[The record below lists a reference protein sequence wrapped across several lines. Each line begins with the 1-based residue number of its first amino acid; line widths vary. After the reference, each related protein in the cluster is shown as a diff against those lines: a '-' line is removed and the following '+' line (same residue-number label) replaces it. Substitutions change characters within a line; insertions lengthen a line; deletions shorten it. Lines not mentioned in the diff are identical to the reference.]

1 MTEKTEVATS
11 TTDLIASAKALII
24 KPRETKDDKDLV
36 EASDPSIINELLAAR
51 QNIEDQ
57 MKPLSEKKSEIDAII
72 KDLIGKAD
80 VLTVHGAEVASIS
93 RWRETQLNS
102 DFIKEN
108 FPVADYP
115 EMFKRVAKSRLNIK
129 K

>member
-1 MTEKTEVATS
+1 MTEQTEATS

-24 KPRETKDDKDLV
+24 KPRETKDDKELV

-51 QNIEDQ
+51 QAIEDQ
-57 MKPLSEKKSEIDAII
+57 MKPLAEKKSEIDAII

-108 FPVADYP
+108 FPIADYP
-115 EMFKRVAKSRLNIK
+115 EMFKRVSKSRLNIK
-129 K
+129 R

>member
-11 TTDLIASAKALII
+11 TNELIASAKALII
-24 KPRETKDDKDLV
+24 KPRETKDDKELV

-51 QNIEDQ
+51 QAIEDQ